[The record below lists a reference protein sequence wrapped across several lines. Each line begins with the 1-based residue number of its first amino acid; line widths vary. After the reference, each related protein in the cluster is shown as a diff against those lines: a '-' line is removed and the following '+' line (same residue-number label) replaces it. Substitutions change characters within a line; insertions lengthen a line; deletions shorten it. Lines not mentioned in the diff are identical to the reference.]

1 MQTPR
6 FQGLQGWNS
15 SGLIVIFLLVLSLL
29 ASGCS
34 KRTEAP
40 SNRPAGAAG
49 TPFSLTSATLK
60 PLYNNNEPASLQFPI
75 ANQAVSLAAE
85 GFALDLAFSEP
96 VDFTQIQNKITLI
109 GTTQPFTVEPSAS
122 GSTPA
127 DRGITV
133 TASNLSPGDYQLMIS
148 SQLSSAKGDHLAE
161 QVVLNIRL
169 ETRTQAEFFLLD
181 SSGLPRPLSYS
192 ECSSGL
198 ALTDTDKTFLIHFSQ
213 DILQGSVEDS
223 LRQGL
228 QSLPSDIQFSWTTP
242 RQLRVILK
250 NLQTDSD
257 YELLLNQAR
266 DNRGFAIMGRCRF
279 QTGKNSDVVRI
290 DLKTRKAEMLC
301 QFSEERYSGLKDP
314 LIKDQLILLAG
325 NDSSWVFGVN
335 SRQLISLPD
344 LRYALS
350 LSHNQLG
357 PVWLDPETLLAYDQ
371 QTKALVLVSCATG
384 NTEPFYTL
392 PSEPLECGLSPDGS
406 VLAVVTRHPEKSSKV
421 DLLLLDIQNAE
432 LIDHEDQFA
441 QGYVTENG
449 LLTINLTW
457 EDNTH
462 FVFYD
467 DRSLKRAFLTAKRTL
482 IGRQLTL
489 ENNAR
494 LIAALPKQAVLVYQ
508 KLDQEKD
515 NIYQLQEGRTLRLK
529 GLDLTD
535 TDAYCIL
542 VAPELLVYQKDG
554 QIFRYDT
561 DIQAVQPLA
570 PGKLIG
576 GSESGK
582 LVYFMTNAENFP
594 QVPAS

>member
-1 MQTPR
+1 MQTQR
-6 FQGLQGWNS
+6 FQGLQGRNS
-15 SGLIVIFLLVLSLL
+15 TGLIVIFLLVLSLL

-34 KRTEAP
+34 KQTEAP
-40 SNRPAGAAG
+40 SNHTAGAAG

-75 ANQAVSLAAE
+75 SNQAVSLAAE
-85 GFALDLAFSEP
+85 GFTLDLAFSQP
-96 VDFTQIQNKITLI
+96 LDFTQIQNKITLI
-109 GTTQPFTVEPSAS
+109 GTTQPFTVEPSES
-122 GSTPA
+122 GDDPA
-127 DRGITV
+127 DRGVTV
-133 TASNLSPGDYQLMIS
+133 TASNLSPGNYQLMIS
-148 SQLSSAKGDHLAE
+148 SQLSSAQGTHLTE

-198 ALTDTDKTFLIHFSQ
+198 DLTDTDKTFLIHFSR
-213 DILQGSVEDS
+213 DVLQGSVEDS
-223 LRQGL
+223 LRHGL
-228 QSLPSDIQFSWTTP
+228 QSQPSDIQFSWTTP
-242 RQLRVILK
+242 RQLRIILK
-250 NLQTDSD
+250 NLQTDIA

-279 QTGKNSDVVRI
+279 QTGKNSDVGSI
-290 DLKTRKAEMLC
+290 DLKTSKAEMLC
-301 QFSEERYSGLKDP
+301 RFSEERYSGLKDP
-314 LIKDQLILLAG
+314 LIKDQLILQAG
-325 NDSSWVFGVN
+325 NDFSWVFGVN
-335 SRQLISLPD
+335 SRQLTSLPN

-350 LSHNQLG
+350 LSQNQLG
-357 PVWLDPETLLAYDQ
+357 PVWLDPEKLLAYDQ
-371 QTKALVLVSCATG
+371 QTKTLVLVSCATG
-384 NTEPFYTL
+384 NTETFYTL
-392 PSEPLECGLSPDGS
+392 PSDPLECSLSPDGS

-421 DLLLLDIQNAE
+421 DLLLLDTQNAE
-432 LIDHEDQFA
+432 LRDHEDQFS
-441 QGYVTENG
+441 QGYVTGNG

-467 DRSLKRAFLTAKRTL
+467 DHSLKRAFLTTKHTL
-482 IGRQLTL
+482 IGRKITL
-489 ENNAR
+489 ESNAR
-494 LIAALPKQAVLVYQ
+494 LIAALPNQSVLVYQ

-515 NIYQLQEGRTLRLK
+515 NIYQLREGRTLHLK
-529 GLDLTD
+529 GLDLTG

-542 VAPELLVYQKDG
+542 IAPELLVYQKDG

-570 PGKLIG
+570 SGMLIG

-582 LVYFMTNAENFP
+582 LVYFMTNTENFP
-594 QVPAS
+594 QNPAS